1 MPSHELHVNACAHC
15 GTELPPGASQCS
27 SCGKTVSR
35 AAALAAS
42 MSSTPI
48 TGHVLLG
55 KWQLD
60 RKLGQGGMGAVY
72 LAHELELERPVAVKL
87 LSDSLCDDAE
97 LVARF
102 EREARMMARL
112 DHPNLVPIYAVGREG
127 RVPFIVMKSLS
138 GATLAQYLKDRGR
151 LPVREV
157 ISIARQLCAGLQF
170 IHDHGVVHRD
180 VKPGN
185 VFIAPDGHVT
195 LLDLGV
201 ARDSTSALTRSGVL
215 IGTPRYM
222 APEQIATQE
231 CDHRSDIYSLATVIY
246 EMLTGAT
253 VFPSMSDYEVMRAHV
268 DQQPPD
274 LTKVEGVPALLA
286 QAIAKGLEKRPADR
300 YQSARELAQVLDRVT
315 LSGEVRAL
323 VDPPSRAAPL
333 IVPPS
338 APLSLLAPGST
349 HVDASLPPT
358 SPSRQ
363 RTMRSRGL
371 FVAAAVALVGGVAG
385 IAVVM
390 EWGRSSRPVIVEPPP
405 PTPPPVVLAPEPEP
419 QRPEPVVAEPPKPD
433 PVVTPVPSP
442 VPAPAPVPPVKH
454 GPAEVRCVTT
464 TADGEASWAY
474 VDIDGIRKGTTPLT
488 LKLAPGEHELVFRR
502 PGFATQTRKVTTVA
516 GEVKR
521 VNVELRP

>member
-1 MPSHELHVNACAHC
+1 MPSPELHLNACAHC
-15 GTELPPGASQCS
+15 GSEVAPGATQCGT
-27 SCGKTVSR
+27 CGKVITR
-35 AAALAAS
+35 ALAAVAAS
-42 MSSTPI
+42 VTNTPI

-127 RVPFIVMKSLS
+127 RVPFIVMKSLQ
-138 GATLAQYLKDRGR
+138 GATLAQYLKERGR

-157 ISIARQLCAGLQF
+157 IAISRQLCAGLQF

-201 ARDSTSALTRSGVL
+201 ARDATSALTRSGVL

-231 CDHRSDIYSLATVIY
+231 CDHRSDIYSLATVVF
-246 EMLTGAT
+246 EMLTGTT
-253 VFPSMSDYEVMRAHV
+253 VFPSLSDYEVMRAHV

-274 LTKVEGVPALLA
+274 LESVDGVPPLLA
-286 QAIAKGLEKRPADR
+286 QALKKGLAKRPADR
-300 YQSARELAQVLDRVT
+300 FQSARELGQELERVT
-315 LSGEVRAL
+315 LAAEVRAL
-323 VDPPSRAAPL
+323 PDPPLNALPL
-333 IVPPS
+333 VVRPS
-338 APLSLLAPGST
+338 LPLANLAPGGT
-349 HVDASLPPT
+349 HVDTALPPT

-363 RTMRSRGL
+363 RALKKRGYV
-371 FVAAAVALVGGVAG
+371 VAALVALVGAGAGV
-385 IAVVM
+385 
-390 EWGRSSRPVIVEPPP
+390 
-405 PTPPPVVLAPEPEP
+405 
-419 QRPEPVVAEPPKPD
+419 
-433 PVVTPVPSP
+433 
-442 VPAPAPVPPVKH
+442 
-454 GPAEVRCVTT
+454 
-464 TADGEASWAY
+464 
-474 VDIDGIRKGTTPLT
+474 
-488 LKLAPGEHELVFRR
+488 
-502 PGFATQTRKVTTVA
+502 
-516 GEVKR
+516 
-521 VNVELRP
+521 